1 MDEASIRYLPRP
13 ASSSC
18 GEAEIASGQ
27 CLPHTVIRYIYS
39 GDVSYITRTYVDF
52 LTAFGNIGGFKEL
65 VFMSMLVLYSLYT
78 EVMRKKY
85 LNSKMVDIENTKI
98 FFENDLLDK

>member
-1 MDEASIRYLPRP
+1 MSACSNASIYGRTCPPYLSYRY
-13 ASSSC
+13 AH
-18 GEAEIASGQ
+18 SG
-27 CLPHTVIRYIYS
+27 TVQ
-39 GDVSYITRTYVDF
+39 YITRSYVDF
-52 LTAFGNIGGFKEL
+52 LSAFGNIGGFKEL
-65 VFMSMLVLYSLYT
+65 VFMSMLVLYSLYN